1 MESRPQVNHNTKTV
15 PSGNDQSH
23 VILTESPSL
32 QTEVSELEQDDE
44 INKNQ
49 IVEQGLIQ
57 ELHLPTKENDSSIKI
72 GNSSDKSEDCFL
84 WKFCPTFI
92 SFI

>member
-1 MESRPQVNHNTKTV
+1 
-15 PSGNDQSH
+15 NDQSH

-44 INKNQ
+44 IDKNQ
-49 IVEQGLIQ
+49 IIEQDLIQ

-72 GNSSDKSEDCFL
+72 
-84 WKFCPTFI
+84 
-92 SFI
+92 